1 MPELTTEDRLPRNLG
16 LCSAAAVLVGTTIGS
31 GIFLTPSIVAKA
43 VGSPVPM
50 LALWA
55 LAGVITLTGALSIA
69 EMAAA
74 FPRSGGIFAYI
85 LEAYGRLPAFVYGW
99 AELTVIR
106 AAAMGGISTVFARY
120 LRELVVFPKED
131 ERVVAAA
138 LIVAIALL
146 NYVGI
151 SYAAALMNFTTVLK
165 YGALLGLTFFA
176 FGAGSGDVGHFTLVA
191 PGSVVTGSVML
202 TALVRIM
209 WAYDGWSNLSFVGGE
224 VKDPGRA
231 LPRALILGTS
241 AIVLI
246 YLLVNAAYLYLL
258 STEEIAGAD
267 RVAALAVSRIPLF
280 GAAGASIMAG
290 IVMLSGFGSV
300 NGTLMT
306 GPRIFFAM
314 SEQRLFF
321 PLIARVSPRF
331 KTPSAAIWLA
341 AGLGVAYVLQNNFQ
355 QLAERFVLGTWPFY
369 ALAVAAVYTLRIRR
383 PNMPRPYRT
392 WGYPVTP
399 GLFLLASV
407 GMVVNAIVTNP
418 RDNVVTFGI
427 ILTGIPAYFAWKWWE
442 ARSRR

>member
-16 LCSAAAVLVGTTIGS
+16 LWSAAAVLVGTTIGS

-55 LAGVITLTGALSIA
+55 VAGVITLTGALSIA

-246 YLLVNAAYLYLL
+246 YLLVNAAYLDLL
-258 STEEIAGAD
+258 STEEIAGVD
-267 RVAALAVSRIPLF
+267 RVAAVAVSRIPLF

>member
-16 LCSAAAVLVGTTIGS
+16 LWSAAAVLVGTTIGS

-55 LAGVITLTGALSIA
+55 VAGVITLTGALSIA

-258 STEEIAGAD
+258 STEEIAGVD
-267 RVAALAVSRIPLF
+267 RVAAVAVSRIPLF

>member
-16 LCSAAAVLVGTTIGS
+16 LWSAAAVLVGTTIGS

-43 VGSPVPM
+43 VGSPLPM

-55 LAGVITLTGALSIA
+55 VAGVITLTGALSIA

-165 YGALLGLTFFA
+165 YGALLGLTVFA

-258 STEEIAGAD
+258 STEEIAGVD
-267 RVAALAVSRIPLF
+267 RVAAVAVSRIPLF

-442 ARSRR
+442 ARGRR